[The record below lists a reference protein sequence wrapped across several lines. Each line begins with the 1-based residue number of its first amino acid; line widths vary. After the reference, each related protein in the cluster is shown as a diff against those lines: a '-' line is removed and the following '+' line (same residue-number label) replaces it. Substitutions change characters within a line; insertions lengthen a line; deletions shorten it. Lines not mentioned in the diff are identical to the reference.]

1 MKVAIAIDS
10 FKGSLTTF
18 QAGEAVEEAV
28 KTVFPNTQV
37 IVSPL
42 ADGGEG
48 TMEAIVLS
56 NGGQIHETIVSNPL
70 GKKIKARYG
79 IISQTQTAVIEMATA
94 AGLTLIE
101 PKERNPL
108 YTTTYGVGEMILDAI
123 HKGCRKFIVGIGGS
137 ATNDGGVGMLQALGF
152 EFLDENGEQISYGAI
167 GLKALTK
174 IKVDKVVDAVKEC
187 EFIVACDVKNSLCGE
202 NGCSYVFARQKGG
215 TDKTIPL
222 MDAWI
227 DNYATLTKEV
237 NPNANKNAEGA
248 GAAGGLGFA
257 FFSYLN
263 SKMCSGIE
271 IVINETHLEEKVKE
285 ADIVVTGEGRLDK
298 QSVMGKAPIGV
309 AKLAKKY
316 NKKVIAFSGCVGEEA
331 ELCNLEGIDAYFPIL
346 QKVCSLEEAM
356 ANQNAYN
363 NLKATAIQV
372 FRLLKVY
379 QIENL
384 TKRL

>member
-1 MKVAIAIDS
+1 M
-10 FKGSLTTF
+10 GS
-18 QAGEAVEEAV
+18 
-28 KTVFPNTQV
+28 
-37 IVSPL
+37 
-42 ADGGEG
+42 
-48 TMEAIVLS
+48 
-56 NGGQIHETIVSNPL
+56 
-70 GKKIKARYG
+70 
-79 IISQTQTAVIEMATA
+79 
-94 AGLTLIE
+94 
-101 PKERNPL
+101 
-108 YTTTYGVGEMILDAI
+108 
-123 HKGCRKFIVGIGGS
+123 
-137 ATNDGGVGMLQALGF
+137 
-152 EFLDENGEQISYGAI
+152 
-167 GLKALTK
+167 
-174 IKVDKVVDAVKEC
+174 
-187 EFIVACDVKNSLCGE
+187 
-202 NGCSYVFARQKGG
+202 
-215 TDKTIPL
+215 
-222 MDAWI
+222 
-227 DNYATLTKEV
+227 
-237 NPNANKNAEGA
+237 
-248 GAAGGLGFA
+248 AGGLGFA

-263 SKMCSGIE
+263 SKMCLGIE